1 MEEGG
6 GGWRLEAVEDVGG
19 ENGEDDAKIFD
30 SKGVH
35 VEVIVLPPFPFPI
48 SCSLLV
54 HGGKR

>member
-1 MEEGG
+1 M
-6 GGWRLEAVEDVGG
+6 EDVGG